1 MSITIIININI
12 IIITIIIITIPL
24 FTWLRYVLASISV
37 GPCPALVTA
46 IGETVI
52 LLTPLYI
59 AIETATEV
67 RGGVQQNDSLADDY
81 LAASTAA
88 RAAMAIATTSFP
100 STATDRM
107 PVCF

>member
-12 IIITIIIITIPL
+12 IIIIIITIPL

-67 RGGVQQNDSLADDY
+67 RGGVQQNDRSLADDY